1 MRRMKSKLKRENGW
15 KDRWMISEF
24 TRFTLSLHAKYKL
37 EPEKII
43 KPNFSGFRWSEVKSG
58 ERGGGEAS
66 KILTGVFS
74 SQTYS
79 LYRSQER
86 SGGGRL

>member
-15 KDRWMISEF
+15 KDRWMISKF

-43 KPNFSGFRWSEVKSG
+43 KPNFSGFR
-58 ERGGGEAS
+58 
-66 KILTGVFS
+66 
-74 SQTYS
+74 
-79 LYRSQER
+79 
-86 SGGGRL
+86 